1 MLEFIKEF
9 WEFLKV
15 RKKYWL
21 FPIIFILNLFVFL
34 IVLGQGSVFAPFV
47 YTIF

>member
-1 MLEFIKEF
+1 MIEFIKEF
-9 WEFLKV
+9 WEFLIV

-21 FPIIFILNLFVFL
+21 YPIIFILTLFGAL